1 MLNYIML
8 TKNAYTCKALSLT
21 SSSVIRKETPSF
33 VLLPC
38 SDVIDPSNV
47 LSCQFRITV
56 GNELKTFDAIT
67 EEDVRMLLGINNET
81 EEENNLSNM
90 VAFSG
95 LFGHDITMSFRLH
108 PKDITVTKTNM
119 YAEINEHCINGF
131 ILCEITEKDGV
142 KKFTPLA
149 VASRKL
155 TASIVHDTD
164 QFNDSNDQNATMS
177 FGTIF
182 PSITIRNENNAF
194 HVDFHMEAYA
204 TVCMVAQLRER
215 LEQLEK
221 RMSNIRTRSRH

>member
-1 MLNYIML
+1 MVNYVML

-21 SSSVIRKETPSF
+21 SSSVIRKEEPSF

-47 LSCQFRITV
+47 LPCQFRITV
-56 GNELKTFDAIT
+56 GNELKALDAIT
-67 EEDVRMLLGINNET
+67 EEDVRMLLGIDD
-81 EEENNLSNM
+81 ENDLSNM
-90 VAFSG
+90 VDFSG
-95 LFGHDITMSFRLH
+95 LFGHDITMSFRLN
-108 PKDITVTKTNM
+108 PKDITVMKTNM
-119 YAEINEHCINGF
+119 CAEINEHCINGF
-131 ILCEITEKDGV
+131 ILCEITEKNGV

-155 TASIVHDTD
+155 TASIVHDID
-164 QFNDSNDQNATMS
+164 QFNNADDPNATMS

-182 PSITIRNENNAF
+182 PSITIRNENNSF
-194 HVDFHMEAYA
+194 HVDFIMEAYA

>member
-1 MLNYIML
+1 MVNYIML

-33 VLLPC
+33 VLLQC
-38 SDVIDPSNV
+38 YDVIDPSKV

-67 EEDVRMLLGINNET
+67 EEDVRALLGIDD
-81 EEENNLSNM
+81 ENDLINM
-90 VAFSG
+90 VDFRGSFSN
-95 LFGHDITMSFRLH
+95 DITMSFRLN

-149 VASRKL
+149 VVSRKL
-155 TASIVHDTD
+155 TASVVSDIDK
-164 QFNDSNDQNATMS
+164 FNDSNEPNATMS

-182 PSITIRNENNAF
+182 PSITIRNENHSF

-221 RMSNIRTRSRH
+221 RMRNIRTSSRH

>member
-1 MLNYIML
+1 MLNYVML
-8 TKNAYTCKALSLT
+8 TKNAYTCKSLSLT
-21 SSSVIRKETPSF
+21 TSSVIRKETPSF

-47 LSCQFRITV
+47 LPCQFSITV
-56 GNELKTFDAIT
+56 GNELKTFDEIT
-67 EEDVRMLLGINNET
+67 EEDVRMLLGI
-81 EEENNLSNM
+81 EEENDLSNM
-90 VAFSG
+90 VDFSG
-95 LFGHDITMSFRLH
+95 SFGHDITMSFRLH

-131 ILCEITEKDGV
+131 ILCEILEKEGV

-149 VASRKL
+149 VALRKM
-155 TASIVHDTD
+155 TASIVHDID
-164 QFNDSNDQNATMS
+164 QFNNADDPNATMS

-182 PSITIRNENNAF
+182 PSITIRNENNSF

-215 LEQLEK
+215 LEQLEE
-221 RMSNIRTRSRH
+221 RVSNIRTRSRH

>member
-1 MLNYIML
+1 MVNYIML

-33 VLLPC
+33 VLLQC
-38 SDVIDPSNV
+38 YDVIDPSKV

-67 EEDVRMLLGINNET
+67 EEDVRALLGIDD
-81 EEENNLSNM
+81 ENDLINM
-90 VAFSG
+90 VDFRGSFSN
-95 LFGHDITMSFRLH
+95 DITMSFRLH

-131 ILCEITEKDGV
+131 ILCDITEKDGV

-149 VASRKL
+149 VVSRKL
-155 TASIVHDTD
+155 TASVVSDIDK
-164 QFNDSNDQNATMS
+164 FNDSNEPNATMS

-182 PSITIRNENNAF
+182 PSITIRNENHSF

-204 TVCMVAQLRER
+204 TVCMVAQIRER

-221 RMSNIRTRSRH
+221 RMRNIRTSSRH

>member
-8 TKNAYTCKALSLT
+8 TKNADTCKALSLT

-33 VLLPC
+33 VLIPC
-38 SDVIDPSNV
+38 SNVIDPSNV
-47 LSCQFRITV
+47 LPCQFSITV

-67 EEDVRMLLGINNET
+67 EEDVRALLGIDD
-81 EEENNLSNM
+81 ENDLINM
-90 VAFSG
+90 VDFRGSFS
-95 LFGHDITMSFRLH
+95 HDITMSFRLH

-155 TASIVHDTD
+155 TASIVHDID
-164 QFNDSNDQNATMS
+164 QFNNADDPNATMS

-182 PSITIRNENNAF
+182 PSITIRNENNSF

-215 LEQLEK
+215 LEQREE
-221 RMSNIRTRSRH
+221 RVSNIRTISRH

>member
-1 MLNYIML
+1 MVNYIML

-67 EEDVRMLLGINNET
+67 EEDVRTLLGIDDEN
-81 EEENNLSNM
+81 EEENDLSNM
-90 VAFSG
+90 VDFSG

-108 PKDITVTKTNM
+108 PTDITVTKTNM

-142 KKFTPLA
+142 KKFIPLA

-221 RMSNIRTRSRH
+221 RMSKIKTS

>member
-1 MLNYIML
+1 MVNYVML

-21 SSSVIRKETPSF
+21 SSSVIRKEEQSF

-38 SDVIDPSNV
+38 SNVIDPSNV

-56 GNELKTFDAIT
+56 GNELKKFDAIT
-67 EEDVRMLLGINNET
+67 EEDVRTLLGIDD
-81 EEENNLSNM
+81 ENDLVNM
-90 VAFSG
+90 VDFRGSFS
-95 LFGHDITMSFRLH
+95 HDITMSFRLH

-131 ILCEITEKDGV
+131 ILCEITEKNGV

-155 TASIVHDTD
+155 TASIVHDID
-164 QFNDSNDQNATMS
+164 QFNNADDPNATMS
-177 FGTIF
+177 FGTLF
-182 PSITIRNENNAF
+182 PSITIRNENSSFN
-194 HVDFHMEAYA
+194 VDFHMEAYA
-204 TVCMVAQLRER
+204 TVCMVDQLRER

-221 RMSNIRTRSRH
+221 RMSNIRTSSRH

>member
-8 TKNAYTCKALSLT
+8 TKNAYTCKSLSLT
-21 SSSVIRKETPSF
+21 SSSVILKETPSF

-38 SDVIDPSNV
+38 SDVIDPNNV

-67 EEDVRMLLGINNET
+67 EEDVRTLLGIDD
-81 EEENNLSNM
+81 ENDLSNM
-90 VAFSG
+90 VDFSG

-119 YAEINEHCINGF
+119 CAEINEHCINGF
-131 ILCEITEKDGV
+131 ILCEITEKNGV

-155 TASIVHDTD
+155 TASIVHDID
-164 QFNDSNDQNATMS
+164 QFNNADDPNATMS

-182 PSITIRNENNAF
+182 PSITIRNENNSF
-194 HVDFHMEAYA
+194 HVDFIMEAYA

-221 RMSNIRTRSRH
+221 RMSNIRTKSRH

>member
-1 MLNYIML
+1 MVNYIML

-33 VLLPC
+33 VLLQC
-38 SDVIDPSNV
+38 YDVIDPSKV

-67 EEDVRMLLGINNET
+67 EEDVRALLGIDD
-81 EEENNLSNM
+81 ENDLINM
-90 VAFSG
+90 VEFRGSFSN
-95 LFGHDITMSFRLH
+95 DITMSFRLH

-149 VASRKL
+149 VVSRKL
-155 TASIVHDTD
+155 TASVVSDIDK
-164 QFNDSNDQNATMS
+164 FNDSNEPNATMS

-182 PSITIRNENNAF
+182 PSITIRNENHSF

-221 RMSNIRTRSRH
+221 RMRNIRTSSRH

>member
-67 EEDVRMLLGINNET
+67 EKDVRALLGIDD
-81 EEENNLSNM
+81 ENDLINM
-90 VAFSG
+90 VDFRGSFS
-95 LFGHDITMSFRLH
+95 HDITMSFRIH
-108 PKDITVTKTNM
+108 PKDIIVTKTNM
-119 YAEINEHCINGF
+119 YSEINERCINGF
-131 ILCEITEKDGV
+131 ILCEITEKNGV

-155 TASIVHDTD
+155 TASIVHDID
-164 QFNDSNDQNATMS
+164 QFNNADDPNATMS

-182 PSITIRNENNAF
+182 PSITIRNENNSF
-194 HVDFHMEAYA
+194 HVDFIMEAYA
-204 TVCMVAQLRER
+204 TVCMVDQLRER
-215 LEQLEK
+215 LEQLEE
-221 RMSNIRTRSRH
+221 RVNNIRTRSRH

>member
-1 MLNYIML
+1 ML

-47 LSCQFRITV
+47 LSCQFSITV
-56 GNELKTFDAIT
+56 GNELKAFDAIT
-67 EEDVRMLLGINNET
+67 EKDVRTLLGTNNET

-95 LFGHDITMSFRLH
+95 LFGHDITMSFRLN
-108 PKDITVTKTNM
+108 PKDITVMKTNM

-131 ILCEITEKDGV
+131 ILCEITEKNGV
-142 KKFTPLA
+142 KKFIPLA

-194 HVDFHMEAYA
+194 HVDFHTEAYA
-204 TVCMVAQLRER
+204 TVCMVAQIRER

>member
-1 MLNYIML
+1 ML

-38 SDVIDPSNV
+38 SDVIYPSNV

-67 EEDVRMLLGINNET
+67 EEDVRTLLGIDD
-81 EEENNLSNM
+81 ENDLSNM
-90 VAFSG
+90 VDFSG
-95 LFGHDITMSFRLH
+95 YFYHDITMSFRIH
-108 PKDITVTKTNM
+108 PKDIIVTKTNM
-119 YAEINEHCINGF
+119 YSEINERCINGF

-155 TASIVHDTD
+155 TANIVHDID
-164 QFNDSNDQNATMS
+164 QFNNADDPNATMS

-194 HVDFHMEAYA
+194 HVDFLMEAYA
-204 TVCMVAQLRER
+204 TVGMVDQLRER
-215 LEQLEK
+215 LEQLEE
-221 RMSNIRTRSRH
+221 RVNNIRTRSRH

>member
-8 TKNAYTCKALSLT
+8 TKNAYTCKSLSLT
-21 SSSVIRKETPSF
+21 SSSVIRKETPIF

-47 LSCQFRITV
+47 LPCKFNITV
-56 GNELKTFDAIT
+56 GNELKAFDEIT
-67 EEDVRMLLGINNET
+67 EEDVRTLLGI
-81 EEENNLSNM
+81 EEENDLSNM
-90 VAFSG
+90 VDFSG

-131 ILCEITEKDGV
+131 ILCEINEKDGM

-155 TASIVHDTD
+155 TASIVHNTD
-164 QFNDSNDQNATMS
+164 QFNDSNDPNATMS

-215 LEQLEK
+215 LEQLEE
-221 RMSNIRTRSRH
+221 RVSNIRTRSRH

>member
-1 MLNYIML
+1 M
-8 TKNAYTCKALSLT
+8 
-21 SSSVIRKETPSF
+21 VDFRGSF
-33 VLLPC
+33 
-38 SDVIDPSNV
+38 SN
-47 LSCQFRITV
+47 
-56 GNELKTFDAIT
+56 
-67 EEDVRMLLGINNET
+67 
-81 EEENNLSNM
+81 
-90 VAFSG
+90 
-95 LFGHDITMSFRLH
+95 DITMSFRLH

-149 VASRKL
+149 VVSRKL
-155 TASIVHDTD
+155 TASVVSDIDK
-164 QFNDSNDQNATMS
+164 FNDSNEPKATMS

-182 PSITIRNENNAF
+182 PSITIRNENHSF

-221 RMSNIRTRSRH
+221 RMRNIRTSSRH

>member
-8 TKNAYTCKALSLT
+8 TKNAYTCKSLSLT

-56 GNELKTFDAIT
+56 GNELKAFDAIT
-67 EEDVRMLLGINNET
+67 EEDVRTLLGIDD
-81 EEENNLSNM
+81 ENDLINM
-90 VAFSG
+90 VDFRGSFS
-95 LFGHDITMSFRLH
+95 HDITMSFRIH
-108 PKDITVTKTNM
+108 PKDIIVTKTNM
-119 YAEINEHCINGF
+119 YSEINEHCINGF
-131 ILCEITEKDGV
+131 ILCEITEKNGV

-155 TASIVHDTD
+155 TASIVHDID
-164 QFNDSNDQNATMS
+164 QFNNADDPNATMS

-182 PSITIRNENNAF
+182 PSITIRNENNSF
-194 HVDFHMEAYA
+194 HVDFIMEAYA

-215 LEQLEK
+215 LEQLEELV
-221 RMSNIRTRSRH
+221 SNIRTRSRH

>member
-1 MLNYIML
+1 MVNYVML

-56 GNELKTFDAIT
+56 GNELKAFDAIT
-67 EEDVRMLLGINNET
+67 EEDVRMLLGTNNET

-131 ILCEITEKDGV
+131 ILCDITEKNGV

-182 PSITIRNENNAF
+182 PSITIRNENNSF
-194 HVDFHMEAYA
+194 HVDFHTEAYA
-204 TVCMVAQLRER
+204 TVCMVDQLRER

-221 RMSNIRTRSRH
+221 RMSNIRTRIRH

>member
-1 MLNYIML
+1 MVNYIML

-33 VLLPC
+33 VLLQC

-56 GNELKTFDAIT
+56 GNKLKTFDAIT
-67 EEDVRMLLGINNET
+67 EEYVRTLLGIDD
-81 EEENNLSNM
+81 ENDLINM
-90 VAFSG
+90 VDFRGSFS
-95 LFGHDITMSFRLH
+95 HDITMSFRLH

-119 YAEINEHCINGF
+119 YADINEHCINGF

-149 VASRKL
+149 VASHKL
-155 TASIVHDTD
+155 TASIVHDID
-164 QFNDSNDQNATMS
+164 QFNNADDPNATMS

-182 PSITIRNENNAF
+182 PSITIRNENNSF
-194 HVDFHMEAYA
+194 HVDLHTEAYA

-215 LEQLEK
+215 LEQLEE

>member
-1 MLNYIML
+1 MVNYIML

-33 VLLPC
+33 VLLQC
-38 SDVIDPSNV
+38 YDVIDPSKV

-67 EEDVRMLLGINNET
+67 EEDVRALLGIDD
-81 EEENNLSNM
+81 ENDLINM
-90 VAFSG
+90 VDFRGSFSN
-95 LFGHDITMSFRLH
+95 DITMSFRLH

-149 VASRKL
+149 VVSRKL
-155 TASIVHDTD
+155 TASVVSDIDK
-164 QFNDSNDQNATMS
+164 FNDSNEPNATMS

-182 PSITIRNENNAF
+182 PSITIRNENHSF

-221 RMSNIRTRSRH
+221 RMRNIRTSSRH

>member
-1 MLNYIML
+1 MVNYVML

-21 SSSVIRKETPSF
+21 SSSVIRKEKPSF

-38 SDVIDPSNV
+38 SNVIDPSNV

-56 GNELKTFDAIT
+56 GNELKTFNAIT
-67 EEDVRMLLGINNET
+67 EDVKMLLGIDD
-81 EEENNLSNM
+81 ENDLSNI
-90 VAFSG
+90 VDFSG

-119 YAEINEHCINGF
+119 YAEINEHCINSF

-149 VASRKL
+149 VASHKL
-155 TASIVHDTD
+155 TASIVHDID
-164 QFNDSNDQNATMS
+164 KFNNADDPNATMS

-182 PSITIRNENNAF
+182 PSITIRNENNSF
-194 HVDFHMEAYA
+194 HVDFHTEAYA

>member
-1 MLNYIML
+1 MLNYVML
-8 TKNAYTCKALSLT
+8 TKNAYTCKSISLT

-47 LSCQFRITV
+47 LPCQFRITV

-67 EEDVRMLLGINNET
+67 EEDVRMLLGIDD
-81 EEENNLSNM
+81 ENDLSNM
-90 VAFSG
+90 VDFSG
-95 LFGHDITMSFRLH
+95 LFDHDITMSFRLH

-149 VASRKL
+149 VASHKL
-155 TASIVHDTD
+155 TASIVHDID
-164 QFNDSNDQNATMS
+164 KFNNADDPNATMS

-182 PSITIRNENNAF
+182 PSITIRNENHSF

-204 TVCMVAQLRER
+204 TVCMVDQLRER

>member
-1 MLNYIML
+1 MVNYVML

-21 SSSVIRKETPSF
+21 SSSVIRKEEPSF

-38 SDVIDPSNV
+38 SNVIDPSNV
-47 LSCQFRITV
+47 LSCQFNITV
-56 GNELKTFDAIT
+56 GNELKTFDEIT
-67 EEDVRMLLGINNET
+67 EEDVRMLLGTNNET
-81 EEENNLSNM
+81 EEENNLSNT

-149 VASRKL
+149 VVSHKL
-155 TASIVHDTD
+155 TASIVHDLD
-164 QFNDSNDQNATMS
+164 QFNNADDPNAIMS

-182 PSITIRNENNAF
+182 PSITIRNENHSF

-221 RMSNIRTRSRH
+221 RMSKIKTSSRH

>member
-21 SSSVIRKETPSF
+21 SSSVIRKEEPSF

-38 SDVIDPSNV
+38 SNVIDPSNV

-67 EEDVRMLLGINNET
+67 EEDVRTLLGIDD
-81 EEENNLSNM
+81 ENDLSNM
-90 VAFSG
+90 VDFSG

-142 KKFTPLA
+142 KKLTPLA
-149 VASRKL
+149 VVSRKL
-155 TASIVHDTD
+155 TASIVHDID
-164 QFNDSNDQNATMS
+164 QFNNADEPNATMS

-182 PSITIRNENNAF
+182 PSITIRNENSSF
-194 HVDFHMEAYA
+194 HVDFHTEAYA

-221 RMSNIRTRSRH
+221 RMSNIRTSSRH

>member
-1 MLNYIML
+1 M
-8 TKNAYTCKALSLT
+8 
-21 SSSVIRKETPSF
+21 
-33 VLLPC
+33 LPC
-38 SDVIDPSNV
+38 KFS
-47 LSCQFRITV
+47 ITV
-56 GNELKTFDAIT
+56 GNELKAFDEIT
-67 EEDVRMLLGINNET
+67 EEDVRMLLGTNNET

-142 KKFTPLA
+142 KKFIPLA

>member
-1 MLNYIML
+1 MVNYIML

-33 VLLPC
+33 VLLQC
-38 SDVIDPSNV
+38 YDVIDPSKV

-67 EEDVRMLLGINNET
+67 EEDVRTLLGIDD
-81 EEENNLSNM
+81 ENDLINM
-90 VAFSG
+90 VDFRGSFSN
-95 LFGHDITMSFRLH
+95 DITMSFRLH

-149 VASRKL
+149 VASHKL
-155 TASIVHDTD
+155 TASVVSDID
-164 QFNDSNDQNATMS
+164 QFNDSNEPNATMS

-182 PSITIRNENNAF
+182 PSITIRNENHSF

-221 RMSNIRTRSRH
+221 RMSNIRTSSRH

>member
-1 MLNYIML
+1 MVNYIML

-33 VLLPC
+33 VLLQC
-38 SDVIDPSNV
+38 YDVIDPSKV

-67 EEDVRMLLGINNET
+67 EEDVRALLGRDD
-81 EEENNLSNM
+81 ENDLINM
-90 VAFSG
+90 VEFRGSFSN
-95 LFGHDITMSFRLH
+95 DITMSFRLH

-149 VASRKL
+149 VVSRKL
-155 TASIVHDTD
+155 TASVVSDIDK
-164 QFNDSNDQNATMS
+164 FNDSNEPNATMS

-182 PSITIRNENNAF
+182 PSITIRNENHSF

-221 RMSNIRTRSRH
+221 RMRNIRTSSRH

>member
-1 MLNYIML
+1 MVNYIML

-33 VLLPC
+33 VLLQC
-38 SDVIDPSNV
+38 YDVIDPSKV
-47 LSCQFRITV
+47 LSCRFRITV

-67 EEDVRMLLGINNET
+67 EEDVRALLGIDD
-81 EEENNLSNM
+81 ENDLINM
-90 VAFSG
+90 VDFRGSFSN
-95 LFGHDITMSFRLH
+95 DITMSFRLH

-149 VASRKL
+149 VVSRKL
-155 TASIVHDTD
+155 TASVVSDIDK
-164 QFNDSNDQNATMS
+164 FNDSNEPKATMS

-182 PSITIRNENNAF
+182 PSITIRNENHSF

-221 RMSNIRTRSRH
+221 RMINIRTRSRH

>member
-1 MLNYIML
+1 MVNYIML

-21 SSSVIRKETPSF
+21 SSSVIRKEEPSF

-47 LSCQFRITV
+47 LPCQFRITV
-56 GNELKTFDAIT
+56 GNELKALDAIT
-67 EEDVRMLLGINNET
+67 EEDVRMLLGIDD
-81 EEENNLSNM
+81 ENDLSNM
-90 VAFSG
+90 VDFSG
-95 LFGHDITMSFRLH
+95 LFGHDITMSFRLN
-108 PKDITVTKTNM
+108 PKDITVMKTNM
-119 YAEINEHCINGF
+119 CAEINEHCINGF
-131 ILCEITEKDGV
+131 ILCEITEKNGV

-155 TASIVHDTD
+155 TASIVHDID
-164 QFNDSNDQNATMS
+164 QFNNADDPNATMS

-182 PSITIRNENNAF
+182 PSITIRNENNSF
-194 HVDFHMEAYA
+194 HVDFIMEAYA

>member
-1 MLNYIML
+1 ML

-33 VLLPC
+33 VLLQC
-38 SDVIDPSNV
+38 YDVIDPSNV
-47 LSCQFRITV
+47 LSCQFNITV

-67 EEDVRMLLGINNET
+67 EEDVRTLLGIDD
-81 EEENNLSNM
+81 ENDLINM
-90 VAFSG
+90 VEFRGSFSN
-95 LFGHDITMSFRLH
+95 DITMSFRLH

-149 VASRKL
+149 VVSRKL
-155 TASIVHDTD
+155 TASVVSDIDK
-164 QFNDSNDQNATMS
+164 FNDSNEPNATMS

-182 PSITIRNENNAF
+182 PSITIRNENHSF

-221 RMSNIRTRSRH
+221 RMSNIITRSRH